1 MPDFGS
7 AQHLL
12 GVFELVQGENAAA
25 AEKHL
30 QRAIQLEPEN
40 LSYLLSLAQSQL
52 LKEDVVSARRTL
64 ELLRRPYVNEK
75 LRLHATQL
83 LQEIEQHPGNPRK
96 GH

>member
-1 MPDFGS
+1 MPNFGG

-40 LSYLLSLAQSQL
+40 LSYLLTLAQAQM
-52 LKEDVVSARRTL
+52 LKNDVATARRTL
-64 ELLRRPYVNEK
+64 EVLRRPYVNPG
-75 LRLHATQL
+75 LRLHAGEL
-83 LQEIEQHPGNPRK
+83 LQEIERHSSGSSTK
-96 GH
+96 H